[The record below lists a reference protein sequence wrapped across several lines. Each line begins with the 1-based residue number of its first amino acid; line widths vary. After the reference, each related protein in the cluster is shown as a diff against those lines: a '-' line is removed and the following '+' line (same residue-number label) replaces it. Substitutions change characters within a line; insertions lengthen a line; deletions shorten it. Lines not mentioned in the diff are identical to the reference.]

1 MKEKIIQEELN
12 QIIKSFYNK
21 SGKAKSQIK
30 KAVRFEPVNWG
41 HLSCV
46 EVKQCYVAYIREAS
60 PVCTELRKYLKEKL
74 KEKGYSD
81 EIEII
86 TEW

>member
-1 MKEKIIQEELN
+1 MITLERKTIEYEDPRKMGHFYIIR
-12 QIIKSFYNK
+12 IK
-21 SGKAKSQIK
+21 
-30 KAVRFEPVNWG
+30 P
-41 HLSCV
+41 
-46 EVKQCYVAYIREAS
+46 
-60 PVCTELRKYLKEKL
+60 ELRKYLKEKL